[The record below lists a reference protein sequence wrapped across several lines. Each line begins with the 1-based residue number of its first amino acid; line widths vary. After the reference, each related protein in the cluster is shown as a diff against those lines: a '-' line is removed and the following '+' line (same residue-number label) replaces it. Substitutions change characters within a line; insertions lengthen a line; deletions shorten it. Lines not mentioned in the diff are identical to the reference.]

1 MEREFTVIQGFLES
15 RREIVLANQ
24 LIMEL
29 LLEETYNTP
38 AIQFGAILG
47 NIGITDQFA

>member
-1 MEREFTVIQGFLES
+1 MEGEFTVIQGFLES

-29 LLEETYNTP
+29 LLEEANSTP
-38 AIQFGAILG
+38 TIQFGTILG